1 MATNPNVQ
9 ESMQDPGVQNFYEP
23 PPSLRYMI
31 NHGIE
36 KGNAIKLKHL
46 SHKTL
51 FYLSQP
57 KYFPKHWKWL

>member
-36 KGNAIKLKHL
+36 EGNAI
-46 SHKTL
+46 
-51 FYLSQP
+51 
-57 KYFPKHWKWL
+57 